1 MNTIPN
7 NVLAFAGEA
16 NMSVYEKF
24 QDYFRHYRAING
36 EKVSYNNELDFAAKE
51 IKMNEALKAE
61 IERVSGVSF
70 SAGVNEAALASN
82 PQVVWATFAVIGAM
96 IDAILPETLIDS
108 IGMYTDVRF
117 GGFGDSFAFDV
128 APRDLF
134 VVSKHGHAKRTAEVH
149 KQFKGQVTIIPEL
162 REITT
167 QVSLYKVLAGKE
179 SLADFV
185 MRCVRSIETQM
196 SIDCYK
202 AFDAAMTNL
211 PTTPVNGQL
220 KATGYDQSTLVDFA
234 QKVTAYNGGNKAVIV
249 GTQLALQNVLPADGN
264 YRYDV
269 QSDYVKVG
277 YIRTAFGYDLMVLP
291 QVADWK
297 EPFKMA
303 LDNNRIYIVSPG
315 SQKLIKLCIEGSTL
329 SNVDGTFANANLTQN
344 ATIMKLWGTGVAT
357 NAIAALIEIE

>member
-16 NMSVYEKF
+16 NKSAYEKF
-24 QDYFRHYRAING
+24 QDYFRHYRALNG
-36 EKVSYNNELDFAAKE
+36 EKVSYSDEADFATKE
-51 IKMNEALKAE
+51 AKMNETLKAE
-61 IERVSGVSF
+61 VERISGVSF
-70 SAGVNEAALASN
+70 STEINEAVLASN

-96 IDAILPETLIDS
+96 IDAVLPETMIDS
-108 IGMYTDVRF
+108 VGMYTDVRF

-128 APRDLF
+128 SPRDLF
-134 VVSKHGHAKRTAEVH
+134 VVSKHGKAKRHAEVH

-185 MRCVRSIETQM
+185 MRCIRSIETQM
-196 SIDCYK
+196 SVDCYT
-202 AFDAAMTNL
+202 AFNTAMTAL
-211 PTTPVNGQL
+211 PTTPVNGEL
-220 KATGYDQSTLVDFA
+220 KATGYDQTTLVEFA
-234 QKVTAYNGGNKAVIV
+234 QRVSAWNGGARAIIV
-249 GTQLALQNVLPADGN
+249 GTQLALQNILPADAN
-264 YRYDV
+264 YRYDL

-277 YIRTAFGYDLMVLP
+277 YIRTAFGYDIMSLP

-297 EPFKMA
+297 EPFKLA
-303 LDNNRIYIVSPG
+303 LDNNRLYIVSPG
-315 SQKLIKLCIEGSTL
+315 AQKIIKLCIEGSTL

-344 ATIMKLWGTGVAT
+344 ATIMKFWGTGVAT
-357 NAIAALIEIE
+357 NAVAAMIEIA

>member
-1 MNTIPN
+1 MPFCQKLL
-7 NVLAFAGEA
+7 V
-16 NMSVYEKF
+16 
-24 QDYFRHYRAING
+24 
-36 EKVSYNNELDFAAKE
+36 
-51 IKMNEALKAE
+51 
-61 IERVSGVSF
+61 
-70 SAGVNEAALASN
+70 
-82 PQVVWATFAVIGAM
+82 
-96 IDAILPETLIDS
+96 DS

-149 KQFKGQVTIIPEL
+149 KQFKGQVTIVPEL

-220 KATGYDQSTLVDFA
+220 KATGYDQSTLVRFCSES
-234 QKVTAYNGGNKAVIV
+234 NR
-249 GTQLALQNVLPADGN
+249 LQ
-264 YRYDV
+264 
-269 QSDYVKVG
+269 
-277 YIRTAFGYDLMVLP
+277 
-291 QVADWK
+291 W
-297 EPFKMA
+297 
-303 LDNNRIYIVSPG
+303 
-315 SQKLIKLCIEGSTL
+315 
-329 SNVDGTFANANLTQN
+329 
-344 ATIMKLWGTGVAT
+344 W
-357 NAIAALIEIE
+357 